1 VSEVIFED
9 RERHLVMARSSRF
22 TPELAEF
29 LERII
34 WGSGGVQYTMHNVA
48 QTLERFKAP
57 QFFSLTE
64 KGQLVGV
71 TTLNQKVVGLGG
83 TSYPAFYAYGIAV
96 DAAKRGRGFG
106 TLLAEQRLRFGLS
119 KVGDKG
125 LTYSYVEATNT
136 SSLKTNLKAGSRSMG
151 QYQVLVINR
160 WRPRDEAGCQRPKA
174 ARKEQLVQLLSSQC
188 ENHALVDLDQSVD
201 LDHYYTLEQ
210 GDEIVAGLQCQRH
223 HLTLTA
229 LPGASG
235 RMMVQILPH
244 LPILGSLLPERN
256 LHFLRFGNIYAQRGM
271 EAAIF
276 TLMEALLAR
285 HHLNFGM
292 IYLDRRSPVY
302 QRLKAAGRFGLFQAL
317 MDVPVQVMACFKGFS
332 ESEIAANRDQALF
345 ISMMDPV

>member
-1 VSEVIFED
+1 MPEVIFED
-9 RERHLVMARSSRF
+9 RERHLVMQRSSRF
-22 TPELAEF
+22 TPEFAEF

-34 WGSGGVQYTMHNVA
+34 WGSGGVRYTMHHVA
-48 QTLERFKAP
+48 QTLKRLKSP

-64 KGQLVGV
+64 NGQLVGV

-83 TSYPAFYAYGIAV
+83 TVYPAFYAYGIAV
-96 DAAKRGRGFG
+96 DAAKRGRGYG
-106 TLLAEQRLRFGLS
+106 TLLAEQRLRYGLS

-136 SSLKTNLKAGSRSMG
+136 SSLKTNLKAGSGSIG

-160 WRPRDEAGCQRPKA
+160 WRPRDEARCQRPKGTG
-174 ARKEQLVQLLSSQC
+174 REQLGQLLRSQY
-188 ENHALVDLDQSVD
+188 ENQALVDLDQSVD
-201 LDHYYTLEQ
+201 LDNYYTLEH
-210 GDEIVAGLQCQRH
+210 GDDIVAGLQCQRH
-223 HLTLTA
+223 HLTITA

-235 RMMVQILPH
+235 RMMVKILPH
-244 LPILGSLLPERN
+244 LPFLGGLLPERN

-317 MDVPVQVMACFKGFS
+317 IDIPVEVMACFKGFPAS
-332 ESEIAANRDQALF
+332 ELAAHRAQPLF
-345 ISMMDPV
+345 ISMLDPV